1 MQQRQGVGRSDA
13 RRSPLHQS
21 TTVAAHTEQSVLICT
36 RTRAQSEKF
45 RTQSC
50 IILASI
56 LASILQTILND
67 VLTCDLRRNGL
78 GTGHGRLNGAARR
91 DAHSGQ
97 LRLTGSAH
105 RRRQNPLTQ
114 SGTYGMILQG
124 CSGSGGS
131 VDGAEIPN
139 RSVRAVRVFCAV
151 HCTHMHAERR
161 TAPNAQHKLRC
172 RLAGSRVR
180 RGAELAEG
188 YEGSKGRRE
197 QRG

>member
-1 MQQRQGVGRSDA
+1 MTLGPALASINDRGCAHGAICAHLHAHTRAIRKISDA
-13 RRSPLHQS
+13 
-21 TTVAAHTEQSVLICT
+21 
-36 RTRAQSEKF
+36 
-45 RTQSC
+45 SC

-97 LRLTGSAH
+97 LRLAGSAR

-114 SGTYGMILQG
+114 SGTYGMIG
-124 CSGSGGS
+124 CSGSG
-131 VDGAEIPN
+131 DDAEIPN

-151 HCTHMHAERR
+151 HCTHMQIYRHCRACRAQDGAEC
-161 TAPNAQHKLRC
+161 TAQLRC
-172 RLAGSRVR
+172 RLAGSGVPGTH
-180 RGAELAEG
+180 RG
-188 YEGSKGRRE
+188 
-197 QRG
+197 